1 MCKCFITCYEQLREI
16 CRYMMWEMRCEIWD
30 FSFEIWALRY
40 VIWDVRYEIWDM
52 RYEIWGMRCEV
63 RCENIYEIRDTRYE
77 MWCEVWDV
85 GYWMWDVL
93 LWDIRFEIW
102 IMEKCRYMYIYAG
115 WMVSTYLQMSSFL
128 HSSPF
133 SLSLFPLLYPSAPF
147 CFYSNFP
154 FIQEIFDPRSNISSC
169 ALIVC
174 EERRDLGRTV
184 VGGSDW
190 SSTT

>member
-1 MCKCFITCYEQLREI
+1 MCKCFIACYEQLREI

-40 VIWDVRYEIWDM
+40 VIWDV

-102 IMEKCRYMYIYAG
+102 TVEKCRYMYIYAG
-115 WMVSTYLQMSSFL
+115 WMVSTYLQM
-128 HSSPF
+128 HA
-133 SLSLFPLLYPSAPF
+133 LFPPFVPILLKPLPSALNF
-147 CFYSNFP
+147 CSLLLLF
-154 FIQEIFDPRSNISSC
+154 
-169 ALIVC
+169 
-174 EERRDLGRTV
+174 
-184 VGGSDW
+184 
-190 SSTT
+190 

>member
-1 MCKCFITCYEQLREI
+1 
-16 CRYMMWEMRCEIWD
+16 MWEMRCEIWD

-52 RYEIWGMRCEV
+52 RYEIWGMRYEV
-63 RCENIYEIRDTRYE
+63 WGEVWEYIRDTRYE
-77 MWCEVWDV
+77 IWDMRCGVRCEMWDV

-102 IMEKCRYMYIYAG
+102 TMEKCRYMYIYAG

-128 HSSPF
+128 HSSSF
-133 SLSLFPLLYPSAPF
+133 SLGLFPLLYPSAPF

-154 FIQEIFDPRSNISSC
+154 FIQEIFDPRSNIWSC

-174 EERRDLGRTV
+174 EERRDLRRTV
-184 VGGSDW
+184 VGSIDW